1 MVLQSVSVCSSPW
14 KRPLSFF
21 EQHAAITKKLAF
33 LRDIG
38 LGYIQLGQA
47 ATTLS
52 GGEAQRLKICA
63 ELGVQAKT
71 GVMYILDEPTIGL
84 HMHDVGALIGILRRL
99 IEVDNTVV
107 IIEHNLDVVSMA
119 DHCVELGPE
128 AGDKGGQIV
137 FEGTPLELSTQ
148 GDCHTGRG
156 LKIRKK

>member
-1 MVLQSVSVCSSPW
+1 SECLQLTVEEAIE
-14 KRPLSFF
+14 FF
-21 EQHAAITKKLAF
+21 EQHTTITKKLVL

-63 ELGVQAKT
+63 ELGMQAKT

-99 IEVDNTVV
+99 IEAGNTVV
-107 IIEHNLDVVSMA
+107 IIEHNLDVVGMA

-128 AGDKGGQIV
+128 AGDKGGRIV
-137 FEGTPLELSTQ
+137 FEGTPLELSRQ
-148 GDCHTGRG
+148 EDCHTGRG
-156 LKIRKK
+156 LARRKRGA